1 MKTRKTLALIVALA
15 MILTLIPAVSA
26 ADYDASGAT
35 TFVFTDT
42 GITVREG
49 KYSGY
54 KTDGT
59 ALTINGSGTYI
70 VSGSCS
76 DGSISVKK
84 ETTGVTL
91 VLDGLELTSSSTAP
105 IACGKSSEVTIIV
118 SGKNS
123 LTDSERNNSD
133 SYPDNADAESA
144 VIKCK
149 DGSKV
154 VLCGSGSL
162 NVTSKGKNGI
172 KSGATTDTEG
182 EASLTIR
189 ELTLNITT
197 TVNDALNAE
206 ATLNVESGNIT
217 VSAADDGIHSDYTL
231 NIGKTG
237 TAGPTINILKSYEG
251 IEGADISIFS
261 GDITIHSSDD
271 CINAGNSD
279 LKGYKFTLSISGGNL
294 VMDTTAGDGLDSN
307 GTIDISGGNL
317 SIWTYSATSEQPLD
331 ADGTITLTGGT
342 VLAAGGSS
350 GMGMSLSA
358 SQSYTVFSSNASGM
372 TGFGGKG
379 GFGGQGGQGQALTA
393 EQAMIPTDG
402 EFTITD
408 SNGKE
413 LYSGKALCNAGYVF
427 FSSADLKDG
436 ESYNLVTDTKTVA
449 SGTAQSGTSNSGRG
463 GAMGGMNGAR
473 PDGGFDKGNR
483 FPTDGEITEFPG
495 KGEKPEMPEM
505 PNGEGG
511 FPTLPDK
518 GERPG
523 LPEDFGEIPGDNPSD
538 IPGDIQSEAPDKP
551 AELPYEPILSAI
563 DAAWQT
569 VLDKSGSDGS
579 TLTRAMF
586 VTLLYVIEGEPEV
599 SGSLSFKDAE
609 SGSYYENALIW
620 AYENKLVLGYGR
632 GRFGPDDSLT
642 REQLAT
648 ILYRYAS
655 NKGMDISQ
663 LSELTGFSDSGKVSG
678 YAVEAMKWAISGGLI
693 SCGDKLEPKL
703 AAGYQTACDALK
715 RLLEN
720 TDTI

>member
-1 MKTRKTLALIVALA
+1 MKKSKFLALLLTLAML
-15 MILTLIPAVSA
+15 LTLIPAVSA

-35 TFVFTDT
+35 TFVFTDK
-42 GITVREG
+42 GITVKDG
-49 KYSGY
+49 KYTGY
-54 KTDGT
+54 DTDGNS
-59 ALTINGSGTYI
+59 LTINGSGTYI

-91 VLDGLELTSSSTAP
+91 VLDVLDLTSSSTAP
-105 IACGKSSEVTIIV
+105 IVCGKSSEVAIIV

-123 LTDSERNNSD
+123 LTDSEQNNSD
-133 SYPDNADAESA
+133 NYPDNADAESA

-154 VLCGSGSL
+154 VICGSGSL
-162 NVTSKGKNGI
+162 DVNSKGKNGV
-172 KSGATTDTEG
+172 KSGATTEAEG

-206 ATLNVESGNIT
+206 ALLNVESGNLTI
-217 VSAADDGIHSDYTL
+217 SAADDGIHSDYTL

-237 TAGPTINILKSYEG
+237 AAGPTINILKSNEG

-279 LKGYKFTLSISGGNL
+279 LSGYKFTMSISGGNL
-294 VMDTTAGDGLDSN
+294 VVDTTAGDGIDSN
-307 GTIDISGGNL
+307 GTIDISGGNI
-317 SIWTYSATSEQPLD
+317 SVWTYSATSEQPLD

-358 SQSYTVFSSNASGM
+358 SQSYAAFSSNTSGM
-372 TGFGGKG
+372 TGFGGGQG
-379 GFGGQGGQGQALTA
+379 GFKGGQGQSLTA
-393 EQAMIPTDG
+393 DQAMIPMDG
-402 EFTITD
+402 EFSITD
-408 SNGKE
+408 SSGNE

-436 ESYNLVTDTKTVA
+436 ESYNLVTDTRTVA

-463 GAMGGMNGAR
+463 GAMGGMNGVR
-473 PDGGFDKGNR
+473 PEGGFDKGDR
-483 FPTDGEITEFPG
+483 FPTDPG
-495 KGEKPEMPEM
+495 TI
-505 PNGEGG
+505 
-511 FPTLPDK
+511 PTLPDS
-518 GERPG
+518 GERPA
-523 LPEDFGEIPGDNPSD
+523 LPDGKGDMPGD
-538 IPGDIQSEAPDKP
+538 IPGGFPSEPMLAD
-551 AELPYEPILSAI
+551 I

-586 VTLLYVIEGEPEV
+586 VTLLYELEGEPEV

-609 SGSYYENALIW
+609 SGCYFESALIW
-620 AYENKLVLGYGR
+620 AYENELVYGYGR
-632 GRFGPDDSLT
+632 GKFGPDDSLT
-642 REQLAT
+642 REQLVT
-648 ILYRYAS
+648 ILYRYAGY
-655 NKGMDISQ
+655 KGMDISQ
-663 LSELTGFSDSGKVSG
+663 LSELTAFSDSKKVSD
-678 YAVEAMKWAISGGLI
+678 YALAAMKWALSGELISGSDG
-693 SCGDKLEPKL
+693 KLDPKN
-703 AAGYQTACDALK
+703 AAGYQTASDALK
-715 RLLEN
+715 RLLGES
-720 TDTI
+720 DTI